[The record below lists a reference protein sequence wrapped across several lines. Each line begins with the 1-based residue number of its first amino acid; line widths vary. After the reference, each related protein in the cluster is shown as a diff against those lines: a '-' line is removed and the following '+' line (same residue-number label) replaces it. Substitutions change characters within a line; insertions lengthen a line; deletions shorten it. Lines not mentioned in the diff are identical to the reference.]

1 VADPLADAR
10 IQLALASRMLA
21 HEGVLDAFGHVSLRH
36 PKDPGRYLLSR
47 ARAPQ
52 LVEPDDIVEY
62 DLDSEPV
69 KKVDVQQFSER
80 VIHGELFKARPDVM
94 AICHHHAAA
103 IMPFA
108 ISGVSLVPVF
118 HLPAALGET
127 VPFWDSRDDFGDTN
141 LLVRTKEEG
150 ASHARGLGQHAA
162 VLLRRHG
169 ATVVG
174 RDLHEVVSRS
184 IYMCQNAVYQMQ
196 AQLLGSVDPLTAGE
210 TKLAGAIN
218 SQPNVVSRTWEV
230 WTVRL
235 EEAGRWPPAGARKAA
250 LAKSAA
256 KGTKPTSPAKK
267 PSQAKSKGRKK

>member
-1 VADPLADAR
+1 
-10 IQLALASRMLA
+10 
-21 HEGVLDAFGHVSLRH
+21 
-36 PKDPGRYLLSR
+36 LSR

-52 LVEPDDIVEY
+52 LVEPGDIVEY
-62 DLDSEPV
+62 DLDSDSV

-80 VIHGELFKARPDVM
+80 VIHGEIFKARPDVM
-94 AICHHHAAA
+94 AICHHHAPA

-108 ISGVSLVPVF
+108 IAGVSIVPVF
-118 HLPAALGET
+118 HLAAALGET

-150 ASHARGLGQHAA
+150 ASHARGLGANAA

-184 IYMCQNAVYQMQ
+184 IYLCQNADYQMR

-218 SQPNVVSRTWEV
+218 SQPNVVSRTWEY

-235 EEAGRWPPAGARKAA
+235 DEAGRTPPGVTGAKKPA
-250 LAKSAA
+250 AA
-256 KGTKPTSPAKK
+256 KGSKRSSPAKSSPAK
-267 PSQAKSKGRKK
+267 PKGRKK

>member
-1 VADPLADAR
+1 MADPLADAR
-10 IQLALASRMLA
+10 VQIALASRMLA
-21 HEGVLDAFGHVSLRH
+21 NEGVLDAFGHVSLRH

-52 LVEPDDIVEY
+52 LVEPGDIVEY

-127 VPFWDSRDDFGDTN
+127 IPFWDSRDDFGDTN
-141 LLVRTKEEG
+141 LLVRTPEEG
-150 ASHARGLGQHAA
+150 ASHARGLGQNAA
-162 VLLRRHG
+162 MLLRRHG

-196 AQLLGSVDPLTAGE
+196 AQLLGGIDVLTAGE

-218 SQPNVVSRTWEV
+218 TQPNVISRTWEV

-235 EEAGRWPPAGARKAA
+235 EEAGRLPPGMAGAKKPA
-250 LAKSAA
+250 AA
-256 KGTKPTSPAKK
+256 KISKRTSPAKK
-267 PSQAKSKGRKK
+267 PSPKSKGRK

>member
-1 VADPLADAR
+1 MADPLADVR
-10 IQLALASRMLA
+10 IQVALSSRMLA

-52 LVEPDDIVEY
+52 LVEPGDILEY
-62 DLDSEPV
+62 DLDSDPV
-69 KKVDVQQFSER
+69 KKSDLQQFSER
-80 VIHGELFKARPDVM
+80 VIHGEIFKARPDVM
-94 AICHHHAAA
+94 AICHHHAPA

-108 ISGVSLVPVF
+108 IAGVSIVPVF
-118 HLPAALGET
+118 HLAAALGET
-127 VPFWDSRDDFGDTN
+127 IPFWDSRDDFGDTN

-150 ASHARGLGQHAA
+150 ASHARGLGQNAA

-184 IYMCQNAVYQMQ
+184 IYMCQNADYQMR

-218 SQPNVVSRTWEV
+218 LQPNVVSRTWEY

-235 EEAGRWPPAGARKAA
+235 DEAGRTPPGVKKPAT
-250 LAKSAA
+250 A
-256 KGTKPTSPAKK
+256 KGSKRPNATKPSPAKK
-267 PSQAKSKGRKK
+267 QSPAKSKGRNK